1 MEKVNIYAKG
11 GRTFELDDSRIEEI
25 IVPALCYKDSH
36 WAHDYLNQVLN
47 APGWKLSGSHC
58 GITGHYALIDPKGEK
73 RRITP
78 FEYHS
83 AIEFPS
89 WEDWDVER
97 ERIER
102 EATTVRLKKEA
113 DFGIRA
119 KSVLEEVFNINERGG
134 PGSRK
139 QVRALI
145 AQLF

>member
-1 MEKVNIYAKG
+1 MHPLTKNSHLLILQTQNLFCQA
-11 GRTFELDDSRIEEI
+11 F
-25 IVPALCYKDSH
+25 ALQSQ
-36 WAHDYLNQVLN
+36 YLNQVLN